1 MGFTR
6 GFKILV
12 TALVSCGIAGFLVW
26 SFIQGRKEL
35 AVEQEHER
43 PVMAAYR
50 VFIEHGKT
58 VITLDT
64 VTQKISGIE
73 TKSLVPGFSLDAR
86 GRHTPG
92 VVIPDSA
99 VVWLDGRA
107 WAYVQKGR
115 ERFIRQEVATGHPVG
130 KGWLVTKNFQVSD
143 YVVVKGTQLLLS
155 EEFRSQIQIGD

>member
-6 GFKILV
+6 GFKIIV
-12 TALVSCGIAGFLVW
+12 TALVVCGIAGFLVW

-43 PVMAAYR
+43 PVTVAYR
-50 VFIEHGKT
+50 VTIEHGET

-73 TKSLVPGFSLDAR
+73 TRTLVPGFSMDAR

-107 WAYVQKGR
+107 WAYVQKDR
-115 ERFIRQEVATGHPVG
+115 ERFIRQEVVTNHPGG
-130 KGWLVTKNFQVSD
+130 KGWFVTKNFQAGD
-143 YVVVKGTQLLLS
+143 YVVVQGAQLLLS
-155 EEFRSQIQIGD
+155 EEFRAQIHIED